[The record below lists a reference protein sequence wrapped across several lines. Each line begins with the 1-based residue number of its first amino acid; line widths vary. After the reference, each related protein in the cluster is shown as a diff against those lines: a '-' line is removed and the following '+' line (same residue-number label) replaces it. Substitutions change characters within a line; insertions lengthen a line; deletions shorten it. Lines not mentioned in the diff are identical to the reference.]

1 MAWGKAF
8 HYIVG
13 EIHKLHS
20 CKQLKTVVCINAT
33 WLRGHVIHAMLILVL
48 NEFPY
53 EPIQLARVCATTL
66 ALGTHDVETAS
77 HEFSKFGL
85 LIHFNIHIIHVCI

>member
-1 MAWGKAF
+1 M
-8 HYIVG
+8 
-13 EIHKLHS
+13 
-20 CKQLKTVVCINAT
+20 VCINAT

-85 LIHFNIHIIHVCI
+85 LIHFNIHIITCMHLTKWQPVFTATYVT